1 MIDLKFSKA
10 HITQEFNGDF
20 NIILTI
26 SKDQKNVIEPLN
38 ELLTDDKPK
47 VCKIDHYK
55 KKRSLNSNNYAWSLI
70 TQIADVLRSSKEEV
84 YLQMLKRYGQ
94 SSVVSITEEAA
105 EIFEKSVKYCE
116 RFGESIL
123 NGKNFIHLKVYMG
136 SSEFSTSEMSIF
148 LDGIISECNE
158 LKIPTMTDGELQQLK
173 ERWGQ

>member
-26 SKDQKNVIEPLN
+26 SKDQRNVIEPLN
-38 ELLTDDKPK
+38 ELLIDDKQK